1 VRNRSV
7 LAVLVVSLLLGL
19 SPLAAD
25 PVIRHGIDIF
35 TTTANGTTSYDF
47 AQNPIPAGFFCK
59 GSKAFTSRV
68 ALKGLPLATGTPGQL
83 WDTDTIIERL
93 DDAAFDAR
101 GVAVTRIQMRALS
114 LVSIAPIKTACGSF
128 HVYVSLGGKQRV
140 TTMNI
145 YRTQEGGGNFVAPLA
160 VNARLTFIPVK
171 PGRNKA
177 AQKLALDGSFTF
189 PASPL
194 PWSHAGSAMAKR
206 IGSVIVDTNGDLI
219 PDTALPATSNFSPGS
234 SPDRLRLNKVDYYG
248 DCPDPCA
255 GPTCHLDPSTGKEHC
270 TYPTWPY
277 YCGLPTYCQ

>member
-1 VRNRSV
+1 MRNRSV

-35 TTTANGTTSYDF
+35 TTTTDGSTYYDF

-59 GSKAFTSRV
+59 GSQAFTSRV
-68 ALKGLPLATGTPGQL
+68 ALKGLPLATGIPGQL
-83 WDTDTIIERL
+83 GNADTIIERL
-93 DDAAFDAR
+93 DDAPFDAN
-101 GVAVTRIQMRALS
+101 GAAVTRTQMRALS

-128 HVYVSLGGKQRV
+128 HVYVSLGGEQRV

-194 PWSHAGSAMAKR
+194 PWSHAGGAMAKR
-206 IGSVIVDTNGDLI
+206 IGSVVVDTNGDLI
-219 PDTALPATSNFSPGS
+219 PDTALPAPSNFSPGS
-234 SPDRLRLNKVDYYG
+234 SPDRFTLNKAYYG

-255 GPTCHLDPSTGKEHC
+255 GPVCHTDPSSGEEHC
-270 TYPTWPY
+270 TYPY
-277 YCGLPTYCQ
+277 RSGYCEQTLCP